1 VVTEI
6 ASRDRLQPP
15 LLDRLS
21 DDDPT
26 NSKESADKRV
36 LSLTQ
41 LKASVL
47 RDLAWLLNTTALL
60 DADATLHTPAGTSV
74 VNYGLPALAG
84 NSVSS
89 VDIKALE
96 TLIYQAI
103 ATFEPR
109 ILRHTLRVKAR
120 VGHGEMNH
128 NALRTGAEL
137 PFNSLELDNLPLY
150 LRGADGR
157 KQLGVSLKSITG
169 NKYTETH
176 QIGSWAKANGYD
188 GILAP
193 SARNPTGSNLI
204 SIAGF

>member
-1 VVTEI
+1 MVTEI
-6 ASRDRLQPP
+6 ASRDRLQPS
-15 LLDRLS
+15 LLDRLT

-26 NSKESADKRV
+26 NPKESADKRV

-47 RDLAWLLNTTALL
+47 RDLAWLLNTTSLL
-60 DADATLHTPAGTSV
+60 DADATLHTQAGTSV

-96 TLIYQAI
+96 ALIYQAI

-120 VGHGEMNH
+120 VGQGEMNH
-128 NALRTGAEL
+128 NALSFEIEGDLWAQPVPLRLLLQTDL
-137 PFNSLELDNLPLY
+137 DLESGHVRVVN
-150 LRGADGR
+150 ADQR
-157 KQLGVSLKSITG
+157 RR
-169 NKYTETH
+169 
-176 QIGSWAKANGYD
+176 
-188 GILAP
+188 P
-193 SARNPTGSNLI
+193 
-204 SIAGF
+204 